1 MTSIFDLFLNQL
13 REASRDYDASVARI
27 AERRLAAAGSCDPLA
42 LTPVAA
48 PESAGVRP
56 SSTDLLAPR
65 PGSERRPRGRAGVVV
80 PFAPRK
86 RTRPAANFA

>member
-1 MTSIFDLFLNQL
+1 MTSIFEIFLNQL

-27 AERRLAAAGSCDPLA
+27 ADRRLAGACDRLA
-42 LTPVAA
+42 LTPFAA
-48 PESAGVRP
+48 PEPAGARP
-56 SSTDLLAPR
+56 SSPDLIPPR
-65 PGSERRPRGRAGVVV
+65 PGLERRPRGRAGVVV

>member
-1 MTSIFDLFLNQL
+1 MTSIFELFLNQL

-27 AERRLAAAGSCDPLA
+27 AECRLAGGCERPA
-42 LTPVAA
+42 LVSVAA
-48 PESAGVRP
+48 PEPAGARP

-65 PGSERRPRGRAGVVV
+65 PSSEHRPRRRAGVVV

-86 RTRPAANFA
+86 GTRTAANFA

>member
-1 MTSIFDLFLNQL
+1 MTSVFDLFLNQL

-27 AERRLAAAGSCDPLA
+27 ADRRLAGAGNRLVLP
-42 LTPVAA
+42 PVAV
-48 PESAGVRP
+48 PGPTVAGP
-56 SSTDLLAPR
+56 SSTDLLPPR
-65 PGSERRPRGRAGVVV
+65 PSPERRPRGRAGVVV